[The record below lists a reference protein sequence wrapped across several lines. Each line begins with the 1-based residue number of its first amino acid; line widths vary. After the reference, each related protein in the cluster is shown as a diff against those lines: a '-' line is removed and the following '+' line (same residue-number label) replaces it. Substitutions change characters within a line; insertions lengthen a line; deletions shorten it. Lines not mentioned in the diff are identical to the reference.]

1 MAEKHESTVISDDM
15 EFKGTLESDH
25 AVTVEGKF
33 AGTLI
38 ARGRV
43 QIGNGATVEANVSAR
58 ELDLEGSLQGNILH
72 ADSVML
78 HPTAKLT
85 GDVHCAQLEIQRGA
99 KLTGTTVMK

>member
-15 EFKGTLESDH
+15 DFRGTLESDH

-43 QIGNGATVEANVSAR
+43 QIVNGATVEANISAR
-58 ELDLEGSLQGNILH
+58 ELDLEGSLQGNVLH
-72 ADSVML
+72 ADTVVL
-78 HPTAKLT
+78 HATAKLT
-85 GDVHCAQLEIQRGA
+85 GDVSCAQLEIQRGA

>member
-1 MAEKHESTVISDDM
+1 MAEKYESTVISDDM
-15 EFKGTLESDH
+15 DFRGTLDSDH
-25 AVTVEGKF
+25 AVTVEGRF

-43 QIGNGATVEANVSAR
+43 QVVSGASVEANVSAR
-58 ELDLEGSLQGNILH
+58 ELDLEGSLQGNVLH
-72 ADSVML
+72 ADSVVL

-85 GDVHCAQLEIQRGA
+85 GDVHCTQLEIQRGA